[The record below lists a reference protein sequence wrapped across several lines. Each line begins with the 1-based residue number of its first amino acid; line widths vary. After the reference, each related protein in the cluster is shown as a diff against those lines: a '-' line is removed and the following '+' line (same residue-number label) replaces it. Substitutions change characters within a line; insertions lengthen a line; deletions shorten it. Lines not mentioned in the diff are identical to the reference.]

1 MDVCVVTYRNT
12 NDRVIGGLRAHD
24 RLWVR
29 DNTLDNIGFAAGAN
43 VLARRGHDAL
53 ICFVNP
59 DGDLT
64 SHCLEE
70 LERAMA
76 DPTIVACEPDLGPA
90 WNRDPLPGGD
100 MAWLSGAC
108 LVVRREA
115 FEGVGGFDERLFM
128 YGEDVDL
135 SYKLQAHGRLVK
147 VQSASFP
154 HDSGSRS
161 LSALHRHFRNW
172 LVVQKRHRH
181 ADPMQMLRDASFSFR
196 RRRWREGLARLTGT
210 IHYALSARRW
220 A

>member
-12 NDRVIGGLRAHD
+12 ADRVSIGLRPHD
-24 RLWVR
+24 SLWVR
-29 DNTLDNIGFAAGAN
+29 DNTVDNIGFAAGAN
-43 VLARRGHDAL
+43 DLARRGHHAL

-64 SHCLEE
+64 RHCLDE

-76 DPTIVACEPDLGPA
+76 DPSIVACEPDLGST
-90 WNRDPLPGGD
+90 WNRDPLPDGD

-115 FEGVGGFDERLFM
+115 FEAAGGFDERLFM

-135 SYKLQAHGRLVK
+135 SYKLRARGRLLK
-147 VQSASFP
+147 VRSASFT
-154 HDSGSRS
+154 HDSGPRS
-161 LSALHRHFRNW
+161 FSALHRHFRNW

-181 ADPMQMLRDASFSFR
+181 ADPTQMLRDASFSFR
-196 RRRWREGLARLTGT
+196 RRRWREGLARITAT